1 MADTASDDNRNVPPV
16 NSDLVAAHPLRKEQC
31 ASANSESNKR
41 KENPLEI
48 LAGKKQKSS
57 VDDIEATATT
67 VTPRST
73 ENDNSRMNISH
84 EESIQEEKISGVIII
99 EFVGRSKEENIIN
112 DKETVIELLRLSIFI
127 AAYYRYLQLFHE
139 FNWAHIQNLNLA
151 NLSQGI
157 LIKSVALGVVFS
169 GGKD

>member
-1 MADTASDDNRNVPPV
+1 MEDTASDDNRNVPPV

-84 EESIQEEKISGVIII
+84 EESIQEKKTSGVIII

-112 DKETVIELLRLSIFI
+112 DKETVIELLRLSLFGTKISSKP
-127 AAYYRYLQLFHE
+127 RY
-139 FNWAHIQNLNLA
+139 IY
-151 NLSQGI
+151 
-157 LIKSVALGVVFS
+157 
-169 GGKD
+169 GKDEIVLNIYDNRDIPELLQINL